1 MRRGKYTNAY
11 TYSQREFTSVPFE
24 PHDKVTLFRSV
35 RSDELFGLLS
45 QGIVAHCNHCPI
57 DPCCKVT
64 DGQHINSGSKSKIKS
79 RYISSTKRED
89 IAAWWSANTSGNPTA
104 HKSATYIE
112 FEDIYDESH
121 MIDSITRNY
130 GATAN
135 NRAKMSAEVLV
146 LDHIPI
152 SKITNIYRV
161 KKVDKSMFDKFG
173 DDNGTRNGPPNS
185 GTFRRIFSIVQGKP
199 KYLLTWKI
207 WSTNTADMD
216 GYDLVY
222 NKFPVVDTGISE
234 VDPSIHDSL
243 IGQRIYKMFDDISY
257 QGTVV
262 GVIGKRYYI
271 KYDDDDSEEMNK
283 TEVETHL
290 LSKRV
295 RTSVSPISKS
305 RKRSRVSGGKRRTL
319 RR

>member
-1 MRRGKYTNAY
+1 MKRGKKTDTYTL
-11 TYSQREFTSVPFE
+11 SKRESKPVPFKLHE
-24 PHDKVTLFRSV
+24 KVTLFRSV

-45 QGIVAHCNHCPI
+45 HGIVAHCNHCPI

-79 RYISSTKRED
+79 RYISSTKKED

-112 FEDIYDESH
+112 FEDTYDDSN
-121 MIDSITRNY
+121 MIDAITQNY

-135 NRAKMSAEVLV
+135 NRAKMSAEVLI

-152 SKITNIYRV
+152 SKIANIYRV
-161 KKVDKSMFDKFG
+161 KTVDKSVFDKFS
-173 DDNGTRNGPPNS
+173 DDGS
-185 GTFRRIFSIVQGKP
+185 TFRRIFSIVQGKP
-199 KYLLTWKI
+199 KYLLTWNI
-207 WSTNTADMD
+207 WSTNTKNV
-216 GYDLVY
+216 GGNDLVY
-222 NKFPVVDTGISE
+222 NKFPVVDTNGDTRISE
-234 VDPSIHDSL
+234 IDSSIHDTL
-243 IGQRIYKMFDDISY
+243 IGQRIYKLFDGISY

-262 GVIGKRYYI
+262 GVIGKRYYV

-305 RKRSRVSGGKRRTL
+305 RKRSRLSGGKRRTM